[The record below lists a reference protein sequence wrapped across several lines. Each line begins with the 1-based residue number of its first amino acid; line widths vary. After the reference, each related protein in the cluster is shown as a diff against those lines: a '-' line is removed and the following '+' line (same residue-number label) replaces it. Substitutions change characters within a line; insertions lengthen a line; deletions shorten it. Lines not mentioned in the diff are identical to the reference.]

1 MQRPCGER
9 ETRVCG
15 DREKVQAD
23 GAKEVRGMAGGKAV
37 FAFISICPL
46 LLEANCR
53 CLHLEQ
59 PSLCTHSLLCLEDTP
74 Q

>member
-1 MQRPCGER
+1 M
-9 ETRVCG
+9 CG
-15 DREKVQAD
+15 DREKVQVD

-37 FAFISICPL
+37 FAFISIRPL
-46 LLEANCR
+46 LSDANCI

-59 PSLCTHSLLCLEDTP
+59 PSLCTHSLLCLEHTP